1 MNLNLTIILSLN
13 KLLLFFLL
21 CGLSFF
27 STPSRGQ
34 GIINIDK
41 VVTDSSLNSAQHRLE
56 KLIDLHPFVH
66 NKIVIELGNPNLRKG
81 INKTSLFFTAL
92 LCLFLFAGIKI
103 VFERH
108 VLNLIRVFTLFHIS
122 KRQLKDQLEND
133 NRASL
138 VFSLLYFMSTGYLL
152 FVLIKKYS
160 FHFQE
165 NSNFLAML
173 MCIGIS
179 GGLYIVKI
187 GLIKWIAWVF
197 QYNEAASQYVFNSS
211 IVQEF
216 ATLFL
221 FPICIILYVTQGN
234 LNHWILMLGLII
246 FCIMLIFKY
255 IRLSGILKNLLRFD
269 LIHFLL
275 YICAF
280 EIVPIL
286 TLAKMAL

>member
-1 MNLNLTIILSLN
+1 MDHVLA
-13 KLLLFFLL
+13 
-21 CGLSFF
+21 
-27 STPSRGQ
+27 
-34 GIINIDK
+34 
-41 VVTDSSLNSAQHRLE
+41 DSSLKTIQTRTE
-56 KLIDLHPFVH
+56 QIIELHPFIH
-66 NKIVIELGNPNLRKG
+66 EKMVIELGNPNPRKG
-81 INKTSLFFTAL
+81 KNKSGLFFIAL

-103 VFERH
+103 IFERH
-108 VLNLIRVFTLFHIS
+108 VLNLIRVFTQFHIS

-152 FVLIKKYS
+152 FVLVKKYS

-165 NSNFLAML
+165 TSNLLAIL
-173 MCIGIS
+173 LCIGIS
-179 GGLYIVKI
+179 GGLYILKI
-187 GLIKWIAWVF
+187 ILIKWIAWVF
-197 QYNEAASQYVFNSS
+197 QYHDAATQYVFNSS

-221 FPICIILYVTQGN
+221 FPICIILFITQGN

-286 TLAKMAL
+286 TLAKMVI